1 MYHSIHTEFI
11 QTSLAKL
18 LKDAVNASYAIGG
31 GIEGQPLYEYIM
43 QSLFLRLTGASEQKL
58 KCIVWELA
66 THDYNFRY
74 EYTSGKKTIG
84 EGSNFDD
91 KNNVAKALSKAIQEI
106 DKQYSL
112 ASAYNEITTAAFK
125 DVYNTFNG
133 CSLSQWSE
141 TDFSH
146 FRNKGKDRLLDLNIF
161 DDKGGINKAEAKDR
175 QGNIIKSSLNA
186 EYTNF
191 VYKHRNRCAHNTLSY
206 QHNLPTLDTLAKDD
220 YPWHNYYYRFA
231 LLLVLDEIF
240 IRLHKKYVEGLSQ
253 NTF

>member
-74 EYTSGKKTIG
+74 EYTSGRININ
-84 EGSNFDD
+84 EGSSFKD
-91 KNNVAKALSKAIQEI
+91 KNKVAEILAKAINPNLSPHPLSNEHNDIVAKAF
-106 DKQYSL
+106 DG
-112 ASAYNEITTAAFK
+112 
-125 DVYNTFNG
+125 VYNIFNG
-133 CSLSQWSE
+133 SSLVHWS
-141 TDFSH
+141 
-146 FRNKGKDRLLDLNIF
+146 GKDFFHFDKNGKNRLSCLSIF
-161 DDKGGINKAEAKDR
+161 TQNGGIDSDPRTGKK
-175 QGNIIKSSLNA
+175 GITKYPLKS

-191 VYKHRNRCAHNTLSY
+191 VYKYRNRCAHNTLSY

-220 YPWHNYYYRFA
+220 YPWQNYYYRFA

-240 IRLHKKYVEGLSQ
+240 IRLHRKYVEGLSQ
-253 NTF
+253 TTF

>member
-11 QTSLAKL
+11 QTPLIKL
-18 LKDAVNASYAIGG
+18 IKDAVNASDTIGG
-31 GIEGQPLYEYIM
+31 GMEGQPLYEYVM
-43 QSLFLRLTGASEQKL
+43 QSLFLRLTGASEQKI

-91 KNNVAKALSKAIQEI
+91 KNKVAETLAKAINPNLSPHPLSKDYGDI
-106 DKQYSL
+106 
-112 ASAYNEITTAAFK
+112 ITKAF
-125 DVYNTFNG
+125 DAVYNIFNG
-133 CSLSQWSE
+133 SNLAHWS
-141 TDFSH
+141 
-146 FRNKGKDRLLDLNIF
+146 GKDFLHFDKNGKSRLGLLSIF
-161 DDKGGINKAEAKDR
+161 NNNGGIKKAEKDKHAL
-175 QGNIIKSSLNA
+175 QV
-186 EYTNF
+186 EYTNI
-191 VYKHRNRCAHNTLSY
+191 VYNHRNRCAHNTLSY

-240 IRLHKKYVEGLSQ
+240 IRLHKKYVEVLSQ
-253 NTF
+253 SII